1 MPCRTRSTGPR
12 TWPTRTGTCSSPC
25 RCRTASS
32 FTWLRAPNRPPR
44 RHTRRGILGMVSEPD
59 LFVVCKNCSS
69 EVSPYVTECPY
80 CGQRVRKRA
89 PKIERGAPTEEP
101 RTRRRRGARP
111 KPPTLSRLRRDEIP
125 GIAPETRPYVTGVL
139 IVAALLATLVTSTG
153 QLGNY
158 DLGGIYIPLDSGDWW
173 RIATTPF
180 LYSNGGYEFVAL
192 VSIGIFGTLVERRFG
207 AFAVLAIFMLAGA
220 GGAALAV
227 TLDDFPVL
235 GGNGAAL
242 GLLTAWFVDDRLS
255 ARRGTDRE
263 NDLIGVYV
271 IFALLLL
278 IPAADTSASFYAG
291 LGGAAGGA
299 VAGAVISPFRPC
311 RRSGRPRLR
320 RSARSARPAPPS
332 PASRRS
338 GGRPRS
344 WRRRG
349 ASGAPPARRRP
360 SPPTA

>member
-1 MPCRTRSTGPR
+1 
-12 TWPTRTGTCSSPC
+12 
-25 RCRTASS
+25 
-32 FTWLRAPNRPPR
+32 
-44 RHTRRGILGMVSEPD
+44 MVSEPD

-101 RTRRRRGARP
+101 RTRKRRAARP

-139 IVAALLATLVTSTG
+139 IVAALLATIVTSTG
-153 QLGNY
+153 ELNSY
-158 DLGGIYIPLDSGDWW
+158 DLGGIYFPLGTGDWW

-192 VSIGIFGTLVERRFG
+192 VSVGIFGTMVERRFG
-207 AFAVLAIFMLAGA
+207 SFAALAIFMLAGA

-255 ARRGTDRE
+255 ARRGNDRE

-271 IFALLLL
+271 LFAMLLL

-291 LGGAAGGA
+291 LGGAAVGA
-299 VAGAVISPFRPC
+299 VAGSVISPFRP
-311 RRSGRPRLR
+311 
-320 RSARSARPAPPS
+320 
-332 PASRRS
+332 
-338 GGRPRS
+338 
-344 WRRRG
+344 
-349 ASGAPPARRRP
+349 
-360 SPPTA
+360 